1 MDRLLKPKDLT
12 TEPTD
17 PDASRVFKYWL
28 ATFENFVESALP
40 ARADDNN
47 YDNERQR
54 TKRNLLINFL
64 SPAIYPHVEDCESYD
79 VALQTLKDLYIK
91 PKNKI
96 FARHVLATRKQ
107 QAGETIEEFLQNL
120 KLLSKD
126 CTLEAVS
133 AEQYREDLIQ
143 DSFINGLSSS
153 VIRQRLL
160 EIDELSLQLTCELA
174 TALHQAQQ
182 QSSAYTT
189 LATSISKEPDRLS
202 KLEELSSPE
211 VVAVTNFKKC
221 HFCGKAYHIRIR

>member
-1 MDRLLKPKDLT
+1 M
-12 TEPTD
+12 
-17 PDASRVFKYWL
+17 
-28 ATFENFVESALP
+28 P
-40 ARADDNN
+40 ARADDNHD
-47 YDNERQR
+47 DNERQR

-120 KLLSKD
+120 KVLSKD

-133 AEQYREDLIQ
+133 VEQYREDLIQ

-160 EIDELSLQLTCELA
+160 EKDELSLQQTYELA
-174 TALHQAQQ
+174 TALHRAQQ
-182 QSSAYTT
+182 QSSAYTA

-202 KLEELSSPE
+202 KLEESSSPQG
-211 VVAVTNFKKC
+211 VAVTNSKKC
-221 HFCGKAYHIRIR
+221 YFCGKAYHIQIRCSARSVECFLCKKLDTLLKSVHLKNFLPRNNA